1 MDTNR
6 AELFLELHPPYS
18 SDDVDEVYEM
28 KVFDI
33 KDFCLKNTVIKKL
46 FEARIKK
53 LKQYAEAH
61 AFLTE
66 EKLHENADSVPYSPL
81 NKAHLLGF
89 LDNYAQ
95 EMNKMKLMLSS
106 TFEPHQLTGILKTMI
121 ALQQEY
127 LQFYQSHTSFLSSYK
142 ESFSFEEEL
151 NLRQQ
156 MDVGKLIRIL
166 TKSKITNLS
175 KEAVEEAPSDFTEFY
190 LELLRVEKQLA
201 LESQ

>member
-1 MDTNR
+1 
-6 AELFLELHPPYS
+6 
-18 SDDVDEVYEM
+18 
-28 KVFDI
+28 
-33 KDFCLKNTVIKKL
+33 
-46 FEARIKK
+46 
-53 LKQYAEAH
+53 
-61 AFLTE
+61 
-66 EKLHENADSVPYSPL
+66 
-81 NKAHLLGF
+81 
-89 LDNYAQ
+89 
-95 EMNKMKLMLSS
+95 MKLMLSS

-127 LQFYQSHTSFLSSYK
+127 LQFYQSHTSFLTSYK

-190 LELLRVEKQLA
+190 LELLRVEKQLE
-201 LESQ
+201 LEKA